1 MSAGPSLEAVAL
13 ELYTG
18 PLADFISSRNA
29 RAKEATDAATA
40 ASIRALRKPS
50 VAAWVV
56 NVFATERS
64 AQLDEALQLAAELRE
79 AQADLDARAL
89 AQLGRDRRALTRTLA
104 SAAAELAAAHGE
116 KVTAST
122 LEAVTQT
129 IAAAFFDETAAAAV
143 ASGRLVRE
151 LEPAG
156 TFADIVDTLVAG
168 GPPATPAPAARPPDE
183 VKARRERKEA
193 ERALHDAEQA
203 HSRAEREAAKA
214 DRSVRETRER
224 IHELEARAEELR
236 AELAVVDRDLETART
251 SAERAEAE
259 RADAMERVST
269 AEGARGDAQR
279 ALDALMR
286 SR

>member
-1 MSAGPSLEAVAL
+1 MSAGPSLEALAL

-18 PLADFISSRNA
+18 PLAEFISSRNA
-29 RAKEATDAATA
+29 LAKETTDAAVA
-40 ASIRALRKPS
+40 ARIRELRKPS

-56 NVFATERS
+56 NVFAKERS

-89 AQLGRDRRALTRTLA
+89 AQLGRDRRALTRRLA
-104 SAAAELAAAHGE
+104 TAAAELVTARGE
-116 KVTAST
+116 KVTPST

-129 IAAAFFDETAAAAV
+129 IAAAFFDEAAAAAV

-168 GPPATPAPAARPPDE
+168 GPPASPAPAARPPDE

-193 ERALHDAEQA
+193 ERVLHDAEQA
-203 HSRAEREAAKA
+203 QSRAERAATKA
-214 DRSVRETRER
+214 DRASRQARER
-224 IHELEARAEELR
+224 IAELEARAEELR
-236 AELAVVDRDLETART
+236 AELAAVGRDLETSRS
-251 SAERAEAE
+251 SAERAETEQAE
-259 RADAMERVST
+259 AVERVSAAVDAR
-269 AEGARGDAQR
+269 AEAQR
-279 ALDALMR
+279 TLDTLTR